1 MEDWSLAHPGVK
13 AVISMNDMMA
23 TGALE
28 AVKGKA
34 GFAGIQAY
42 GVDSTLEACL
52 AIQEGR
58 MTTLQDAKELVEL
71 NMKSVHALLKDEKT
85 EITDDIGNP
94 VITKENAT
102 QYVDMYKKAGMI

>member
-1 MEDWSLAHPGVK
+1 M
-13 AVISMNDMMA
+13 
-23 TGALE
+23 
-28 AVKGKA
+28 KGKA

-42 GVDSTLEACL
+42 GVDGTLEACL

-58 MTTLQDAKELVEL
+58 MTTLQDAKELAEL
-71 NMKSVHALLKDEKT
+71 NMKLVHALLKGEKT

>member
-1 MEDWSLAHPGVK
+1 MARLPSVGENIANWNKDEDLKLMEDWSLAHPGLK

-42 GVDSTLEACL
+42 GGDSTLEACL
-52 AIQEGR
+52 AIHEVGPRAAQG
-58 MTTLQDAKELVEL
+58 
-71 NMKSVHALLKDEKT
+71 
-85 EITDDIGNP
+85 
-94 VITKENAT
+94 
-102 QYVDMYKKAGMI
+102 